1 MQSNNYAYVNG
12 RFVPEAEATVSIF
25 DRGFLY
31 GDGVFETM
39 RVYDGQVFRLHE
51 HLVRLFDALAHFK
64 IESPLPAEELRTV
77 CNVLV
82 ERNQVR
88 NGFARVYATS
98 GRNQL
103 GATTV
108 SQHGASLVATA
119 GPIEFESPQ
128 LRLIISSVRLD
139 PALSRFKT
147 ANRLPYITARREAER
162 AGASVIVRSAPAFVG
177 VLSGAAAHSYQPLP
191 GGESA
196 ILVLCGSHVPRS
208 TRQLSRLTERRPES
222 VVWVSAQRLAGGEC
236 EAEVASAAVAASDRL
251 QAGGLAVVATSRAVF
266 DSSDRV
272 RSGAAIASGLA
283 AILSRLRGRTDIVV
297 SKGGITSA
305 VNIRE
310 GLNSGLAEVLGPVRD
325 GISLWSVD
333 TPERKGLP
341 FVVFPGN
348 VGGDDELVDLIDAIG
363 AAA

>member
-162 AGASVIVRSAPAFVG
+162 AGASEAVLLNAAGRVAELSTSNLFVVKAGELFTPSATEG
-177 VLSGAAAHSYQPLP
+177 PLP
-191 GGESA
+191 GITRDVVLTLAGEMLLPTHEAMLGLQSLENA
-196 ILVLCGSHVPRS
+196 DELFATNSLMEIVPVIQFKDRVLAKGSV
-208 TRQLSRLTERRPES
+208 TERLENAYRE
-222 VVWVSAQRLAGGEC
+222 
-236 EAEVASAAVAASDRL
+236 
-251 QAGGLAVVATSRAVF
+251 F
-266 DSSDRV
+266 V
-272 RSGAAIASGLA
+272 RQ
-283 AILSRLRGRTDIVV
+283 
-297 SKGGITSA
+297 
-305 VNIRE
+305 
-310 GLNSGLAEVLGPVRD
+310 
-325 GISLWSVD
+325 
-333 TPERKGLP
+333 
-341 FVVFPGN
+341 
-348 VGGDDELVDLIDAIG
+348 ELDL
-363 AAA
+363 

>member
-1 MQSNNYAYVNG
+1 MLVPALPSAGRITEGGVHYLRAGEERTPLDRTEYSRDPDFAYASARLLDWAEERSEGFFAARDG
-12 RFVPEAEATVSIF
+12 RELLLKEL
-25 DRGFLY
+25 RGK
-31 GDGVFETM
+31 GPG
-39 RVYDGQVFRLHE
+39 
-51 HLVRLFDALAHFK
+51 ALAGALL
-64 IESPLPAEELRTV
+64 ELSARNVPAALAV
-77 CNVLV
+77 D
-82 ERNQVR
+82 
-88 NGFARVYATS
+88 S
-98 GRNQL
+98 
-103 GATTV
+103 
-108 SQHGASLVATA
+108 ASDDDLALVAA
-119 GPIEFESPQ
+119 G
-128 LRLIISSVRLD
+128 L
-139 PALSRFKT
+139 
-147 ANRLPYITARREAER
+147 REAER

-196 ILVLCGSHVPRS
+196 TLVLCGSHVPRS